1 MMKSISNRK
10 ILPFLI
16 FALVSIEASASI
28 NNFFDGISSSI
39 EKTFSKLNLKPYII
53 SINQGQLINEEKLN
67 KIDTGL
73 SKDQVLYLLGKPS
86 TTNPYVSDQWNYL
99 YFNNSNQ
106 KEIKKLVIYFKNEKV
121 FKILVQDEIYK
132 KLGLNTAEGSSLTKG
147 PINIQMVKADEDI
160 KPIILTLEDNTV
172 LSSEIDVCNV
182 NDFETFADVR
192 TLIDSD

>member
-99 YFNNSNQ
+99 YFNNSNL

-132 KLGLNTAEGSSLTKG
+132 KLGLNTA
-147 PINIQMVKADEDI
+147 
-160 KPIILTLEDNTV
+160 
-172 LSSEIDVCNV
+172 
-182 NDFETFADVR
+182 
-192 TLIDSD
+192 